1 MIWILWTILAVM
13 SLYYAGTRWG
23 SEYAWALFCALLVI
37 YLMHFNVI

>member
-23 SEYAWALFCALLVI
+23 SEYAWSLFCALLVI
-37 YLMHFNVI
+37 CLMHFNII